1 MKKELIIQFNI
12 IQHENIDKQDDDINL
27 VVYSVSNP
35 EKENVI
41 TQEELQAGGV
51 KKMFKPFLE
60 KTNIP
65 DKIGKTFTAKIN
77 KEQLA
82 ELFNF

>member
-27 VVYSVSNP
+27 VVYSVINP

-41 TQEELQAGGV
+41 TQEELQACGV

-60 KTNIP
+60 KTNIS